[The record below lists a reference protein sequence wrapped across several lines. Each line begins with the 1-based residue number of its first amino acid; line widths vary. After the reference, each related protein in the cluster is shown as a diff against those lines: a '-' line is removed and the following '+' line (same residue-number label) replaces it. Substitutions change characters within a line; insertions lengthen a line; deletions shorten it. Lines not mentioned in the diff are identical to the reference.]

1 MGAWN
6 YAVFDDDTAYD
17 VLDDLRASSEIN
29 ADMERYFDEVI
40 QAEYVGYDEGH
51 YALVSAAVIDSVIN
65 DIHHRCDEEDYFEW
79 TKSLKPFDFS
89 PLKQKAV
96 LAINAVLS
104 RDSELR
110 ELWEENEE
118 LYGLWREDKLT
129 IQARLQQ

>member
-17 VLDDLRASSEIN
+17 ALDDLRASSEIN
-29 ADMERYFDEVI
+29 TDMERYFDEVI

-79 TKSLKPFDFS
+79 TKSLKQLDFS
-89 PLKQKAV
+89 SLKQKAV
-96 LAINAVLS
+96 MAIDAVLS
-104 RDSELR
+104 RDSELK

-129 IQARLQQ
+129 IQARLRQ